1 MKKDLIKKIEI
12 PENVEVEIA
21 GTQVK
26 VKGPEGENI
35 KEFKIRKIK
44 LEKKEKEIIISSKN
58 ATKNEKKIMNSINA
72 HLNNMI
78 RGVQEKF
85 NYKMK
90 ICYNHFPITVE
101 IKDKEA
107 IIKNFLGEKIA
118 RRAKILDGV
127 EVKINK
133 DFVEINS
140 TNREA
145 AGQTAGNFE
154 KATWIR
160 MRDRR
165 IFQDG
170 IFITNKPRREEE

>member
-1 MKKDLIKKIEI
+1 
-12 PENVEVEIA
+12 
-21 GTQVK
+21 
-26 VKGPEGENI
+26 
-35 KEFKIRKIK
+35 
-44 LEKKEKEIIISSKN
+44 
-58 ATKNEKKIMNSINA
+58 MNSINA